1 MTEELKQQAKRERRE
16 LRKKQEA
23 REEIIR
29 EAATQSLSAS
39 RSYCERISF
48 SSIPLCRL
56 IGGRD
61 DE

>member
-1 MTEELKQQAKRERRE
+1 MSEELKQQKKRERIE

-29 EAATQSLSAS
+29 KAASESLSAS
-39 RSYCERISF
+39 RSCHERISF
-48 SSIPLCRL
+48 SSIPMRRL
-56 IGGRD
+56 IGDRD